1 VVCAI
6 VGSGGGAMLDASGN
20 LCTFWSQIDVMPSP
34 AGRFRYQKPFAHSQT
49 TTALS
54 VPLNKSIHLFTLPGL
69 DAASNLVHL
78 STLPCPSPSLRCN
91 MAMQVAPQPFTAA
104 TQPEPDIMDIDIDM
118 DVDLEP
124 LDGDYDLEVLGLS
137 LH

>member
-1 VVCAI
+1 LAQEGH
-6 VGSGGGAMLDASGN
+6 VGHKWN
-20 LCTFWSQIDVMPSP
+20 FINFWSQLMSCQAPLVGCLRP
-34 AGRFRYQKPFAHSQT
+34 RFRYRKAFVHSQNYNCIVCT
-49 TTALS
+49 S
-54 VPLNKSIHLFTLPGL
+54 DKSIHLSTLPIP

-78 STLPCPSPSLRCN
+78 STLPCPSPSLLYN
-91 MAMQVAPQPFTAA
+91 MAMQVAPQPFPAA

-124 LDGDYDLEVLGLS
+124 LDGDYDLEVLCLS

>member
-1 VVCAI
+1 
-6 VGSGGGAMLDASGN
+6 MLDTSGN
-20 LCTFWSQIDVMPSP
+20 LITFGAKLMSCQAPQVGCLPTSIQVPE
-34 AGRFRYQKPFAHSQT
+34 AFVHSQT

-54 VPLNKSIHLFTLPGL
+54 VPLTKVSISSPFPARCGLKLSPSFYIALPFSL
-69 DAASNLVHL
+69 
-78 STLPCPSPSLRCN
+78 SLRCN
-91 MAMQVAPQPFTAA
+91 MAMQVAPQPFPAA

-124 LDGDYDLEVLGLS
+124 LEGDYDLEVLGLS